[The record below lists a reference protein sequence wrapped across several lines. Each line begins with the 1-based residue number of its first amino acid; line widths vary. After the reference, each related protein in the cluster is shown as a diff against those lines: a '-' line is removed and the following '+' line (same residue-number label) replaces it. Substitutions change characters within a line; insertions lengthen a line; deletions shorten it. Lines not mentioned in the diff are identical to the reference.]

1 MPQTTKNLLIAMII
15 SSAERYFTIVLKTN
29 KREMARRR
37 TTTTDALIFNQNYN
51 KIMFFMIIYP
61 LLINLKALKYK
72 KSTRVS
78 KNSTTPIR
86 EIYLILP
93 H

>member
-51 KIMFFMIIYP
+51 KIMFFRIIYL
-61 LLINLKALKYK
+61 LLINTNPQKY
-72 KSTRVS
+72 
-78 KNSTTPIR
+78 
-86 EIYLILP
+86 
-93 H
+93 